1 MKSLF
6 ATNVPARSEGG
17 ENLFLPGK
25 KVWREGNRQGKRVW
39 KRAVKQLRV
48 KTCQANDCIPLK
60 KGSNRAQEEGGDRWS
75 DLPQKKA
82 KHQKG
87 APLPLF
93 QLIQL
98 AVKIG
103 YLMDALAAFA

>member
-1 MKSLF
+1 LKSLF
-6 ATNVPARSEGG
+6 ATNVPASSGGG

-25 KVWREGNRQGKRVW
+25 KAQRGDDFERKRVR

-48 KTCQANDCIPLK
+48 KTRQANDCIALRK
-60 KGSNRAQEEGGDRWS
+60 RSDRAQEAAPDGWD

-87 APLPLF
+87 APLALF
-93 QLIQL
+93 QLVQL

-103 YLMDALAAFA
+103 NLMDALAAFA